1 MSSLAKKVMPEKEVF
16 KNFKKISEFGRTDT
30 LLDLYNF
37 VESKRTALNL
47 TSAHFSTV
55 RAKSQ
60 VHVQQDR
67 LKDKEES
74 GDTRV
79 YAGQSEQHYDSS
91 KTVRFDLKPKNQ
103 NSGLLQGGP
112 TSLEM
117 QKY

>member
-1 MSSLAKKVMPEKEVF
+1 MPEKEVF

-79 YAGQSEQHYDSS
+79 YAGQSGQRYDNSRQKQDSS